1 MPPRVP
7 RSLTLASSVASSSR
21 TSFAVSR
28 SSTVSLRHASA
39 FASLN
44 RGSNPI
50 RPSVVWRNRKA
61 IGGDKRLF
69 HASSPS
75 SASPKNPYEVLGVAK
90 DAAAGDIKKTYFNLA
105 KKYHPD
111 TNKDPAAKEKFLE
124 IQAAYDILS
133 DSTKRKA
140 YDQYGA
146 ASQQE
151 GFDPDAFS
159 GRGPFGAGGFG
170 GFQDFGGAFGAGG
183 GRSQADIFETLF
195 GAFGGGARPGRGP
208 FGDASQMSTRGDDI
222 EASVGVSFLEAAKGA
237 ARTINIT
244 PVINC
249 KTCTGSGLK
258 AGAKRT
264 TCSSCSGTG
273 TRTFMVQSGFQMAT
287 TCQVCHGT
295 GSTVPKNSKCGDCDG
310 VGKVKQRKSVEVKI
324 PAGVEEGMVIRV
336 PGGGDMPVSGKGSP
350 GDLLVRVGVT
360 PSKVFR
366 RQGSNIFHDAKVP
379 FHLALLGGRVRVPT
393 LDGEVDVRIPGGTQ
407 QGEECVLKG
416 RGILPVFG
424 GEKGDLFVTFSVTL
438 PRHKQRQILQQY
450 VNDIEGR
457 SSAEPGAATSQP
469 LDDLGSTS
477 STKSEPV
484 KEEQSSGEI
493 FIFRLSSF
501 KTPDAPSSDKG
512 GGWLSW
518 ALNKLKR
525 PF

>member
-1 MPPRVP
+1 MLPRVP
-7 RSLTLASSVASSSR
+7 RSLGFASSVASSSR
-21 TSFAVSR
+21 TSFAVSPSPVGSLQHGTPYLAHRCGYHTAR
-28 SSTVSLRHASA
+28 SSVIRRSPNGISGNKRCFHASA
-39 FASLN
+39 S
-44 RGSNPI
+44 
-50 RPSVVWRNRKA
+50 
-61 IGGDKRLF
+61 
-69 HASSPS
+69 S

-111 TNKDPAAKEKFLE
+111 TNKDPVAKEKFLE

-133 DSTKRKA
+133 DTTKRKA

-151 GFDPDAFS
+151 GFDPDVFNA
-159 GRGPFGAGGFG
+159 RGPFGAGGFG

-208 FGDASQMSTRGDDI
+208 FGDSSQMSTRGDDI
-222 EASVGVSFLEAAKGA
+222 EASVGISFLEAAKGA
-237 ARTINIT
+237 ERTVKIT

-249 KTCTGSGLK
+249 KTCSGSGLK

-287 TCQVCHGT
+287 TCQVCSGT
-295 GSTVPKNSKCGDCDG
+295 GSILPKEGRCGDCSG
-310 VGKVKQRKSVEVKI
+310 VGKVKQHKSVEVKI

-336 PGGGDMPVSGKGSP
+336 PAAGDMPISGKGTP

-366 RQGSNIFHDAKVP
+366 RQGTNIFHDAKVP
-379 FHLALLGGRVRVPT
+379 FHSALLGGRVRVPT

-416 RGILPVFG
+416 RGIPPVFG
-424 GEKGDLFVTFSVTL
+424 GEKGDLFVTFNVTL
-438 PRHKQRQILQQY
+438 PRSLTKKQRQILQQY
-450 VNDIEGR
+450 ADDIEGR
-457 SSAEPGAATSQP
+457 SSSKPAAAASSSQP
-469 LDDLGSTS
+469 PNDPGSQPS
-477 STKSEPV
+477 SKSSEPE
-484 KEEQSSGEI
+484 KHENPPGE
-493 FIFRLSSF
+493 
-501 KTPDAPSSDKG
+501 
-512 GGWLSW
+512 GWLSW

-525 PF
+525 R